1 MMAATSAGDDDS
13 LDCAT
18 TTARLRTASGHFDRH
33 AASGMFGHFPVGEIK
48 YC

>member
-33 AASGMFGHFPVGEIK
+33 AASSMFGHFPVGEIK